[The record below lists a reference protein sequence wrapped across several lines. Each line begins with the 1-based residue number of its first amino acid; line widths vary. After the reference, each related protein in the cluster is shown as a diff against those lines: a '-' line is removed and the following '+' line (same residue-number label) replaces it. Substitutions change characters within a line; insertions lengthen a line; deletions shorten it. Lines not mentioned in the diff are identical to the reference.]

1 MSDQLCDCHIESSGE
16 GLIQITSF
24 DWKHMA
30 VTRQERRLIEQC
42 ADLATVECCGH
53 DQQAKV
59 GSEEPLRFTTE
70 SKSQVGLDAALME
83 FIENDDSIGLKR
95 RILLQ
100 QPGQHPLGHD
110 LESRVRP
117 HFSVESHA
125 VADGFSKVL
134 LTLLCHVASGGS
146 CRKSPWFKQ

>member
-1 MSDQLCDCHIESSGE
+1 
-16 GLIQITSF
+16 
-24 DWKHMA
+24 MA

-70 SKSQVGLDAALME
+70 SKSQVSLDAALME

-100 QPGQHPLGHD
+100 QPGQQPPRVTTSSLVFGPT
-110 LESRVRP
+110 LVSSRMR
-117 HFSVESHA
+117 
-125 VADGFSKVL
+125 
-134 LTLLCHVASGGS
+134 
-146 CRKSPWFKQ
+146 